1 MSFAS
6 SKFAAGACLLLGAVI
21 LLCPSDRAIS
31 RADSAPEWLSAAGR
45 ADLGDFGKG
54 SAAVILGNW
63 TDFNVDA
70 TGEFPRQSID
80 ALGKA
85 GLLGLTAAETLGGGG
100 GGLAEAAEGLGVSR
114 EAIDDYA
121 EH

>member
-1 MSFAS
+1 MRKNSLTILPSKTRKSLSFAS

-70 TGEFPRQSID
+70 TGKFVQTER
-80 ALGKA
+80 
-85 GLLGLTAAETLGGGG
+85 TAM
-100 GGLAEAAEGLGVSR
+100 R
-114 EAIDDYA
+114 
-121 EH
+121 